1 VVAGGQDEAV
11 FLARLIGGEEGGSPA
26 TGGAPGGAPDG
37 ARPVPAKLTKARLVS
52 EHVTCDRVHLGRHRG
67 AERCTVKLSRLRGTW
82 KSALV
87 LVDRR
92 GHRIAERRIKR
103 LRMPVTLVFYLP
115 ASSQPAR
122 WTILFRDGSRVA
134 HSSFLVR

>member
-1 VVAGGQDEAV
+1 M
-11 FLARLIGGEEGGSPA
+11 
-26 TGGAPGGAPDG
+26 
-37 ARPVPAKLTKARLVS
+37 PAKPAKARLVS
-52 EHVTCDRVHLGRHRG
+52 EHVTCDRVRLDRHRG
-67 AERCTVKLSRLRGTW
+67 AERCTVKLTHLRGTW

-115 ASSQPAR
+115 ASSHPTR
-122 WTILFRDGSRVA
+122 WTVVFRDGSRVA
-134 HSSFLVR
+134 RSSSLLVRLASPLRDPEVLLAAGETRRDEPQRRCATPLRS